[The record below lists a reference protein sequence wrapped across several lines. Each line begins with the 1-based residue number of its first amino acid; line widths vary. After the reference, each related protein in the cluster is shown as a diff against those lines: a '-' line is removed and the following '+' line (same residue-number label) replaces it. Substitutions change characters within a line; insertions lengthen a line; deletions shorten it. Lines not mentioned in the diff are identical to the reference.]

1 MLSISS
7 AYRACWLSNLIWFL
21 FRHEMSDMGIK
32 WVDLKKN
39 NTSFSSNGENSL
51 LCLSKMHRLE

>member
-32 WVDLKKN
+32 WVDLKKKILVLVAMEK
-39 NTSFSSNGENSL
+39 TV
-51 LCLSKMHRLE
+51 CYV